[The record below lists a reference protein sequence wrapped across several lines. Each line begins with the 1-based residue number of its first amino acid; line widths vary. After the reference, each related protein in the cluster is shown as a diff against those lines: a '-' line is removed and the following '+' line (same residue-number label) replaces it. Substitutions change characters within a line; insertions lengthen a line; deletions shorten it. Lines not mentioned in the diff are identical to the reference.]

1 MDPPPPGV
9 GGSKPKLGDL
19 RIYARN
25 LGDLRG
31 MFKRCFWKYIKA
43 LPRGP
48 GEQGGGLR
56 SSPPAEKSS

>member
-1 MDPPPPGV
+1 MDPPPGV

-31 MFKRCFWKYIKA
+31 MFGSPLLHVTIYRYILLYILKIYSKYIDYIA
-43 LPRGP
+43 NI
-48 GEQGGGLR
+48 
-56 SSPPAEKSS
+56 